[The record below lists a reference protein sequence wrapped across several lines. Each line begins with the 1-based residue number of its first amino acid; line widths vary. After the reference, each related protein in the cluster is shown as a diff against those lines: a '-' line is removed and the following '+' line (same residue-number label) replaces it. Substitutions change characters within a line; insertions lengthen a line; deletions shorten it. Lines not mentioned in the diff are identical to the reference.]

1 MGELELSTPLDEAL
15 ASPETLEK
23 ALVAKEEE
31 SQQQHT
37 PADVAA
43 MYFKRH
49 LPVLKELTRDLSAKQ
64 MRRVFM
70 NVATYPLLGDKYKPQ
85 SELEKK
91 ACHFFNEMVTERIIM
106 QLQVEQEKVLKAME
120 QKQNNEQQAQEKGEE
135 NGI

>member
-1 MGELELSTPLDEAL
+1 MSELAVEQTPLDEAL
-15 ASPETLEK
+15 ASPENLEK
-23 ALVAKEEE
+23 ALVAKEQETE
-31 SQQQHT
+31 LQHT

-43 MYFKRH
+43 LYFKRH
-49 LPVLKELTRDLSAKQ
+49 LPVLKELARDLSAKQ

-70 NVATYPLLGDKYKPQ
+70 NVATFPLLGDKYKPQ

-106 QLQVEQEKVLKAME
+106 QLQVEQEKVLNAME
-120 QKQNNEQQAQEKGEE
+120 QKQTEQQAQEKGEE

>member
-64 MRRVFM
+64 MSRVFM
-70 NVATYPLLGDKYKPQ
+70 NLATYPLLGDKYKPQ